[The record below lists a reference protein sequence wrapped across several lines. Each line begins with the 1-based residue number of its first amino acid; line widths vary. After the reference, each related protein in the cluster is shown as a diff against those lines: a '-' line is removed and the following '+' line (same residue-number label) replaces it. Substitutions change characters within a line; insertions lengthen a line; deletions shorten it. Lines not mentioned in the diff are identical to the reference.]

1 MSLRTTV
8 QRAVKTGLKAMDDIQ
23 ETATYSGVTTTA
35 YDPAT
40 GTITETSGGG
50 GVVKMVF
57 MSFSFME
64 IDGVAVLA
72 NDRKVIIASLDL
84 DVTPTLNDT
93 ITRADGSAWNVI
105 ASKTDPA
112 GAAWVLQI
120 RRP

>member
-23 ETATYSGVTTTA
+23 ETATYGGVTTTA

-57 MSFSFME
+57 TSFSFME

-105 ASKTDPA
+105 GIKTDPA

-120 RRP
+120 RKP